1 MTYSEKGNFTSAA
14 FKWDYLDMTGP
25 IETYINMPYT
35 TVTDLSQ
42 GEHPEDKYSLAET
55 DTAYY
60 LASTANRLYT
70 LGYNYDNDRD
80 GVVDN
85 PEEEIRNGR
94 LSIKGATGI
103 CSGSLND
110 IEDDNIFIDYRF
122 EAGSVVTIE
131 MLQITD
137 INTKQYLIL

>member
-1 MTYSEKGNFTSAA
+1 MTYIDKGNFTSAA

-80 GVVDN
+80 G
-85 PEEEIRNGR
+85 
-94 LSIKGATGI
+94 
-103 CSGSLND
+103 
-110 IEDDNIFIDYRF
+110 
-122 EAGSVVTIE
+122 
-131 MLQITD
+131 
-137 INTKQYLIL
+137 

>member
-1 MTYSEKGNFTSAA
+1 MGLFGYDRT
-14 FKWDYLDMTGP
+14 
-25 IETYINMPYT
+25 IETYINIPYT

-85 PEEEIRNGR
+85 PEEKLG
-94 LSIKGATGI
+94 T
-103 CSGSLND
+103 
-110 IEDDNIFIDYRF
+110 EDY
-122 EAGSVVTIE
+122 
-131 MLQITD
+131 Q
-137 INTKQYLIL
+137 